1 MQNCTTR
8 LWLYNKMS
16 QFVATIK
23 KINSI
28 DNLNIV
34 EFDFHGLT
42 LKMMSLDL
50 NDDVQVGKKVKL
62 SVKPTN
68 ISIAKNLIGEIS
80 LSNQIVATIE
90 NLENGQL
97 LSSVSLKV
105 HNTLLESIITVDS
118 SKRMNLQI
126 GEVVTILIK
135 ASNLSIGE
143 VLND

>member
-1 MQNCTTR
+1 MIAR
-8 LWLYNKMS
+8 VKDIK
-16 QFVATIK
+16 TID
-23 KINSI
+23 S
-28 DNLNIV
+28 LNIV
-34 EFDFHGLT
+34 EFDFNGLT

-50 NDDVQVGKKVKL
+50 NDDVKIGKKVEL
-62 SVKPTN
+62 SVKPSN

-80 LSNQIVATIE
+80 LSNQIVATIQS
-90 NLENGQL
+90 LENGQL
-97 LSSVSLKV
+97 LTSVILKI
-105 HNTLLESIITVDS
+105 NDTLLESIITVDS

>member
-1 MQNCTTR
+1 
-8 LWLYNKMS
+8 MS
-16 QFVATIK
+16 QLVATIK
-23 KINSI
+23 KINSV

-50 NDDVQVGKKVKL
+50 NADVQVGKKVKL

>member
-1 MQNCTTR
+1 
-8 LWLYNKMS
+8 MS
-16 QFVATIK
+16 QLVATIK

-50 NDDVQVGKKVKL
+50 NADVQVSKKVKL

-105 HNTLLESIITVDS
+105 HNTLLESIIIVDS

-126 GEVVTILIK
+126 GESVTILIK

>member
-1 MQNCTTR
+1 
-8 LWLYNKMS
+8 MS
-16 QFVATIK
+16 QLVATIK

-50 NDDVQVGKKVKL
+50 NADVQVGKKVKL

-105 HNTLLESIITVDS
+105 HNTLLESIIIVDS

-126 GEVVTILIK
+126 GESVTILIK

>member
-1 MQNCTTR
+1 
-8 LWLYNKMS
+8 MS

-23 KINSI
+23 KINSV

-34 EFDFHGLT
+34 EFDFNGLT

-50 NDDVQVGKKVKL
+50 NDDVKIGKKVEL
-62 SVKPTN
+62 SVKPSN
-68 ISIAKNLIGEIS
+68 ISIAKNLSGEIS
-80 LSNQIVATIE
+80 LSNKIVATIQS
-90 NLENGQL
+90 LENGQL
-97 LSSVSLKV
+97 LTSVILKI
-105 HNTLLESIITVDS
+105 NDTLLESIITVDS

>member
-1 MQNCTTR
+1 
-8 LWLYNKMS
+8 MS
-16 QFVATIK
+16 QLVATIK

-50 NDDVQVGKKVKL
+50 NDDVKIGKKVEL
-62 SVKPTN
+62 SVKPSN

-80 LSNQIVATIE
+80 LSNQIVATIQS
-90 NLENGQL
+90 LENGQL
-97 LSSVSLKV
+97 LTSVILKI
-105 HNTLLESIITVDS
+105 NDTILESIITVDS

-126 GEVVTILIK
+126 GESVTILIK
-135 ASNLSIGE
+135 ASNLSIAE

>member
-1 MQNCTTR
+1 
-8 LWLYNKMS
+8 MS
-16 QFVATIK
+16 QLVATIK

-50 NDDVQVGKKVKL
+50 NTDVQIGKKVKL

-68 ISIAKNLIGEIS
+68 ISIAKNLIGKIS

-135 ASNLSIGE
+135 ASNLSIEE
-143 VLND
+143 VIND

>member
-1 MQNCTTR
+1 
-8 LWLYNKMS
+8 MS
-16 QFVATIK
+16 QLVATIK

-28 DNLNIV
+28 DNLNII

-50 NDDVQVGKKVKL
+50 NADVQVSKKVKL

-97 LSSVSLKV
+97 LSSISLKV
-105 HNTLLESIITVDS
+105 HNTILESIITVDS

-126 GEVVTILIK
+126 GESVTILIK
-135 ASNLSIGE
+135 ASNLSIAE

>member
-1 MQNCTTR
+1 
-8 LWLYNKMS
+8 MS
-16 QFVATIK
+16 QLVATIK

-50 NDDVQVGKKVKL
+50 NADVQVGKKVKL

-90 NLENGQL
+90 E
-97 LSSVSLKV
+97 SVIYRSQQPEFV
-105 HNTLLESIITVDS
+105 EIA
-118 SKRMNLQI
+118 Q
-126 GEVVTILIK
+126 
-135 ASNLSIGE
+135 AC
-143 VLND
+143 

>member
-1 MQNCTTR
+1 
-8 LWLYNKMS
+8 MS
-16 QFVATIK
+16 QLVATIK

-34 EFDFHGLT
+34 EFDFNGLT

-50 NDDVQVGKKVKL
+50 NNDVQVGKKVKL
-62 SVKPTN
+62 SIKPTN
-68 ISIAKNLIGEIS
+68 ISLAKNLTGEIS
-80 LSNQIVATIE
+80 LSNQIDATIE

-97 LSSVSLKV
+97 LTSVILKV
-105 HNTLLESIITVDS
+105 NDTILESIITVDS

-126 GEVVTILIK
+126 GESVTILIK

>member
-1 MQNCTTR
+1 MNQI
-8 LWLYNKMS
+8 
-16 QFVATIK
+16 VAIIK
-23 KINSI
+23 KINNI

-34 EFDFHGLT
+34 EFDFNGTT

-50 NDDVQVGKKVKL
+50 DNNIQIGKKVKL
-62 SVKPTN
+62 ITKPTN
-68 ISIAKNLIGEIS
+68 ISIGKNLSGELS
-80 LSNQIVATIE
+80 LSNQIVATIQSI
-90 NLENGQL
+90 ENGQL
-97 LSSVSLKV
+97 LASVELNV
-105 HNTLLESIITVDS
+105 NDTILESIITVDS

>member
-1 MQNCTTR
+1 MDLKYQ
-8 LWLYNKMS
+8 MS
-16 QFVATIK
+16 KLIATIK

-34 EFDFHGLT
+34 EFEFLGTT

-50 NDDVQVGKKVKL
+50 SSNIQIGKKVRL

-68 ISIAKNLIGEIS
+68 ISIAKNFTGEIS
-80 LSNQIVATIE
+80 LSNQLVAIIQNIE
-90 NLENGQL
+90 NGKL
-97 LSSVSLKV
+97 LSSISLKISDF
-105 HNTLLESIITVDS
+105 LLESIITVDS

-126 GEVVTILIK
+126 GDEVKILIK
-135 ASNLSIGE
+135 ASNLSIEE